1 MEFKMIKGRG
11 WSLVKL
17 ISVDAC
23 RFMVGLTV
31 KPELPHV
38 DIDLSNEQDV
48 NRYYNYICNGVD
60 TILTA
65 QIQADVLED
74 ILKLIPY
81 SLRDRFNYYTEDLL
95 VEIKEGFTRNIK
107 KAILQFALRD
117 PLQEHRLEVRAASL
131 LFHQFSEC
139 IGWLV
144 SQGTLSI
151 SAGGGG

>member
-1 MEFKMIKGRG
+1 
-11 WSLVKL
+11 
-17 ISVDAC
+17 
-23 RFMVGLTV
+23 MVGLTV

-38 DIDLSNEQDV
+38 NIDLDNDQDV

-60 TILTA
+60 TNLAA

-81 SLRDRFNYYTEDLL
+81 SLRDRFNYCAEDLM

-107 KAILQFALRD
+107 KAILQFALQD

-131 LFHQFSEC
+131 LFHQF
-139 IGWLV
+139 
-144 SQGTLSI
+144 
-151 SAGGGG
+151 